1 MWCPPSGGP
10 TDKLTVEAG
19 RQTRLPD
26 VASASVPSIELFVEL
41 PDLVKIPGLERGQV
55 GLRPRCGKAL
65 LGVGRVEL
73 GQPRAQTLAVMAV
86 GSRRWNQQGH
96 TKMIAK

>member
-1 MWCPPSGGP
+1 M
-10 TDKLTVEAG
+10 
-19 RQTRLPD
+19 RRTRCNR

-41 PDLVKIPGLERGQV
+41 PDLVTIAGLKRSQV

-73 GQPRAQTLAVMAV
+73 GQPRAQTLEVVAM
-86 GSRRWNQQGH
+86 GSRRWNQHGH
-96 TKMIAK
+96 TKMTAN